1 MTMTRAFFCTDVHG
15 SELCFRKFLGS
26 GRFYKADVLILGGD
40 MTGKLIV
47 SIIEESDCA
56 YVARYLGKERR
67 AHNEAE
73 LRSLEKEILDSGFYP
88 YRTNP
93 SELEELESNRAKVDE
108 LFSRLMLENVK
119 RWINMAEESLRPT
132 NVRCFVMPGND
143 DRLEIDQ
150 AFSDS
155 QHVINPEGKV
165 ICLDQHHEMM
175 STGYSNISPWKAPR
189 DSTEEELGR
198 RIEAMAPHVKDMAK
212 CLFNFHC
219 PPYNSRI
226 DMAPKLDAN
235 LRPEVEGGRFR
246 MIPVGSVAI
255 RAAIEKYQPLMG
267 LHGHIHESRGEQKIG
282 RTLCINPGSEY
293 SEGILRG
300 ALINLDEKGVKSYLL
315 TSG

>member
-15 SELCFRKFLGS
+15 SEICFRKFLSAGK
-26 GRFYKADVLILGGD
+26 FYKADVLILGGD

-47 SIIEESDCA
+47 SIVEESDRT

-67 AHNEAE
+67 ARNEAE
-73 LRSLEKEILDSGFYP
+73 LRSLEREILDSGYYP
-88 YRTNP
+88 YRTKH
-93 SELEELESNRAKVDE
+93 SEVEELESNRSKVDE

-119 RWINMAEESLRPT
+119 RWVNMAEESLRTT
-132 NVRCFVMPGND
+132 NVRCFMMPGND

-155 QHVINPEGKV
+155 QQVMNPEGKV
-165 ICLDQHHEMM
+165 ICLDEHHEMI
-175 STGYSNISPWKAPR
+175 STGYSNVSPWKAPR
-189 DSTEEELGR
+189 DIGEEELGR
-198 RIEAMAPHVKDMAK
+198 RIETMTLHVKDMTN

-226 DMAPKLDAN
+226 DLAPKLDAN
-235 LRPEVEGGRFR
+235 LRPEVQGGNFR
-246 MIPVGSVAI
+246 MIPVGSIAI
-255 RAAIEKYQPLMG
+255 RNAIERYQPLMG

-282 RTLCINPGSEY
+282 RTVCINPGSEY
-293 SEGILRG
+293 GEGILRG
-300 ALINLDEKGVKSYLL
+300 ALINLDEKGVRSYLL